1 MRPLYSTPLTSPTLG
16 PMASSP
22 WRVYFTVGD
31 YGHFVAL
38 QVQQRL
44 TRIVP
49 DASGRQALWLP
60 VLPLDAVSESL
71 SLLDPIFAHYAAQ
84 WPKMMKGFEENE
96 FRCGFYLDGE
106 DLPEQIADPS
116 RGDELDV
123 IAWRNI
129 PPETRREWER
139 GGGDE
144 GLRHAL
150 TVDLRL
156 IEWDIYMS
164 GCVVAAEVGIE
175 PYPGG

>member
-1 MRPLYSTPLTSPTLG
+1 MP
-16 PMASSP
+16 SSS
-22 WRVYFTVGD
+22 WRVYFTVGE
-31 YGHFVAL
+31 YGGFVAL

-60 VLPLDAVSESL
+60 VQPLDAVSEST

-84 WPKMMKGFEENE
+84 WPKIMKGLEEDE
-96 FRCGFYLDGE
+96 FGRGFYLDGQN
-106 DLPEQIADPS
+106 LPEQIADPS
-116 RGDELDV
+116 RADELDA

-139 GGGDE
+139 GAGDE

-150 TVDLRL
+150 TVDPRL
-156 IEWDIYMS
+156 IESDIYMS
-164 GCVVAAEVGIE
+164 RCVVAAEVGIE